1 MFPLRDLN
9 PTRIFPIITIGLI
22 ALNVAVFFLWQPRDS
37 VQAETE
43 FLLENAGIACEL
55 TTGDP
60 ITEIEFNTDRCIDDN
75 ATPLFPDKNVWLAA
89 LVSMFL
95 HGGIVHLLSN
105 MWFLWIFGN
114 NVEEA
119 FGTLGYITIYLLA
132 GIGATAAFVF
142 ANPDATVPMI
152 GASGAIAGEWGAYL
166 VLFPTHRILTILFF
180 FFVHIPAGAYLALWF
195 FLQFANQDPGVAWE
209 AHVGGF
215 VVGVVLTL
223 PLRQVLLARVR
234 RLHQPVRRA
243 AFFR

>member
-1 MFPLRDLN
+1 M
-9 PTRIFPIITIGLI
+9 
-22 ALNVAVFFLWQPRDS
+22 
-37 VQAETE
+37 
-43 FLLENAGIACEL
+43 
-55 TTGDP
+55 
-60 ITEIEFNTDRCIDDN
+60 
-75 ATPLFPDKNVWLAA
+75 
-89 LVSMFL
+89 
-95 HGGIVHLLSN
+95 
-105 MWFLWIFGN
+105 
-114 NVEEA
+114 
-119 FGTLGYITIYLLA
+119 
-132 GIGATAAFVF
+132 F

-152 GASGAIAGEWGAYL
+152 GASGAIAGVLGAYL
-166 VLFPTHRILTILFF
+166 VLFPTHRILTIFFF